1 MNDIAK
7 DLIESLKTGLLGMGI
22 VIAALYFLSLIL
34 DLMRLIFYP
43 GEKQPKKNEPAP
55 QETTGSRQ
63 PQQEPAETTEKQDE
77 GELVAVIAAA
87 LSQYMNVPV
96 TNIKI
101 GSIRQIHRTTPVWGM
116 AARMQIKN

>member
-22 VIAALYFLSLIL
+22 VMAALYFLSLIL
-34 DLMRLIFYP
+34 DLMRIIFYP
-43 GEKQPKKNEPAP
+43 GAKQLKKNEPVP
-55 QETTGSRQ
+55 QETTGSPQ
-63 PQQEPAETTEKQDE
+63 PQKPAETTEKQDD

-87 LSQYMNVPV
+87 LSQYMNVPA